1 MAQDLLEASPTF
13 ADSMR
18 RAAAAVAPLK
28 IDLLAAFR
36 KPDGWAN
43 GLEAAVGLTAV
54 QIGLCDMLAKE
65 HSVVPAGFLGHSAG
79 AGNPAVTPSLLADNS
94 QQATCVSA
102 RVNGEW

>member
-13 ADSMR
+13 ASSVR
-18 RAAAAVAPLK
+18 RAAAAVAPLR
-28 IDLLAAFR
+28 IDLLATFR

-65 HSVVPAGFLGHSAG
+65 HSIVPAGFLGHSAG
-79 AGNPAVTPSLLADNS
+79 SANFCSVFQCQSDS
-94 QQATCVSA
+94 RQQQLPC
-102 RVNGEW
+102 